1 MFAGPGRC
9 FQCLRIKRIS
19 EPVKLQLGTLSSG
32 TLILGSEK
40 GAPGKHAAVFLI
52 SFGKRL

>member
-1 MFAGPGRC
+1 MFAGLGCC
-9 FQCLRIKRIS
+9 FQCLRIKWIS

-32 TLILGSEK
+32 ALILKSEK
-40 GAPGKHAAVFLI
+40 RAPGTLAAVFLI